1 MRSGVRGA
9 VISPYGRIVVVCL
22 AVVAAVAL
30 LLVSPLALSY
40 LGAIPG
46 TDWAKLSDV
55 AQALGAAATLV
66 STLALGGV
74 AVSLVMQSRDNKM
87 NREQARRG
95 FHLDLYAMALD
106 DPSLLECWGEVVPP
120 TYSHGQH
127 RQHVYVNQIVSFWS
141 MLYKVDELPADELR
155 QLAAALFAGAP
166 GRRYWSVAGPHRKAL
181 RGTRRTREFVLII
194 DDEYTKAVGSD
205 TETAETVAADEAAT
219 LA

>member
-1 MRSGVRGA
+1 MRSGLRGA
-9 VISPYGRIVVVCL
+9 VTSPYGRIMIVCL
-22 AVVAAVAL
+22 TVVAAVAL
-30 LLVSPLALSY
+30 LLVSPLALTR

-46 TDWAKLSDV
+46 ADWEKLSDV

-106 DPSLLECWGEVVPP
+106 DPALLECWGEVVPP
-120 TYSHGQH
+120 AYTQEQH

-141 MLYKVDELPADELR
+141 MLYKVDELPDDELR

-166 GRRYWSVAGPHRKAL
+166 GRRYWNIAGAYRKAL
-181 RGTRRTREFVLII
+181 RGTRRTREFVRIV
-194 DDEYTKAVGSD
+194 DEEYTKAAVSD
-205 TETAETVAADEAAT
+205 VHPAETVTPQDAAAQA
-219 LA
+219 